1 MKKIL
6 MILLTLA
13 LATSFVNAA
22 AFEKEAKFRTT
33 KVHISSE
40 KPLTTGSNT
49 FVLSITKDG
58 KALKDS
64 KVSVKAFMPAM
75 PGMPA
80 MESKA
85 SAKALGDGAFEVR
98 VNVAMS
104 GTWQMHIFITPKE
117 GKKSR
122 VKTSINF

>member
-1 MKKIL
+1 MKKIWMML
-6 MILLTLA
+6 MILTLGTS
-13 LATSFVNAA
+13 LAQAA
-22 AFEKEAKFRTT
+22 AFEKDAKFGAT

-40 KPLTTGSNT
+40 EPLTTGSNT

-58 KALKDS
+58 KALENS

-80 MESKA
+80 MESQA
-85 SAKALGDGAFEVR
+85 NAKALGAGKFKVTI
-98 VNVAMS
+98 NIAMN
-104 GTWQMHIFITPKE
+104 GTWQVHIFIFPKE